1 MKPGS
6 RVSFASIV
14 VLAVMCLPASAEVLN
29 GTPAGPADPTAA
41 VDAWI
46 ACRSKPDTGGSC
58 AALRARAIEILREDL
73 ANLGLS
79 RAPEDRAL
87 LTQALRGPEP
97 ELRAGAALAI
107 GMRVP
112 LPAEI
117 PALLGALNDAVPAVR
132 QSVGHALRA
141 SEDPRAQAALGRISS
156 KGDGPVAET
165 PLAMGALGVSPYG
178 GASYLFFASSPGEGR
193 AEYATADPVSKVVAF
208 YRAKAAK
215 PPMSL
220 DAFATTYPRGAGGPL
235 FQSNRAGGSG
245 MPDAEQM
252 AQAMAMA
259 QQMAKDVQGMS
270 PEQAQRAIARSAAA
284 QQAPLPTERYS
295 NVALYGSPQVIV
307 LEEAKFMGSTRP
319 SRYVV
324 VFEDK
329 TFGTTGIAVHNLTAP

>member
-1 MKPGS
+1 
-6 RVSFASIV
+6 
-14 VLAVMCLPASAEVLN
+14 L
-29 GTPAGPADPTAA
+29 
-41 VDAWI
+41 
-46 ACRSKPDTGGSC
+46 RS
-58 AALRARAIEILREDL
+58 RAIEILREDL

-117 PALLGALNDAVPAVR
+117 PALLGAANDAVPAVR
-132 QSVGHALRA
+132 QSVWHALRA
-141 SEDPRAQAALGRISS
+141 SEDPKAEAALGRISS
-156 KGDGPVAET
+156 KGDGLVAET
-165 PLAMGALGVSPYG
+165 PPAIGALGVPAYG

-193 AEYATADPVSKVVAF
+193 AEFATADPVSKVVAF

-220 DAFATTYPRGAGGPL
+220 DAFSNAYARGAGGPL
-235 FQSNRAGGSG
+235 FQSSQSNRGGGSS

-270 PEQAQRAIARSAAA
+270 PAEAQRAIARGAAA
-284 QQAPLPTERYS
+284 QQAPLPTERYA

-307 LEEAKFMGSTRP
+307 LEESKFMGSTRP

-329 TFGTTGIAVHNLTAP
+329 TFGTTGIAVHNVTAP